1 MSRLL
6 QPPETMTLPNA
17 PPRRYAVSSH
27 LRQIVAELGEGVIL
41 LDPDQQILW
50 ANEAALAMHGVS
62 RLADLGE
69 NAAAYRDRF
78 ELRYLSRQP
87 VAPDDYP
94 MARVLRGE
102 CFRDMV
108 VAVTPVA
115 RNEPHRVHRS
125 LGLVLA
131 EQEGASD
138 CLALVLDDMTEQI
151 KAEERFERT
160 FNANPAPAIICRL
173 ADLRFVKVNQGFL
186 ELTGHACEAVL
197 GRSVYELDV
206 LAQAESRDLAIE
218 RLHAGRTIPQ
228 MEAVLSLADGRTKFV
243 IVAGQPIALGDDP
256 CMLFTFVDLEPRKEV
271 EDALR
276 RSEERFAKSFRLT
289 PVATLIR
296 TLDEGRLIDV
306 NEAFTQTTGLAAVEA
321 TGRTMDE
328 LGLWPS
334 EEEREAFEKELTK
347 VGSIRNR
354 EIELRTKEGHRLD
367 CLVSAEIIDLHG
379 VACVLSVLQ
388 DITDRKRSEVE
399 LIAAIEE
406 VMKDASW
413 FSRTVIEKLANLR
426 HPARPEASPTSLK
439 DLTSR
444 ELQVLGLLCQGLA
457 DKEIAARL
465 RLSGSTVRNCLST
478 IYRKIGV
485 RRRNAAVVWARER
498 GFSGDLA

>member
-1 MSRLL
+1 MAD
-6 QPPETMTLPNA
+6 A
-17 PPRRYAVSSH
+17 PPQRYVIPSH

-41 LDPDQQILW
+41 LDPDQAILW
-50 ANEAALAMHGVS
+50 ANEAALAMHGVT
-62 RLADLGE
+62 RLAELGE
-69 NAAAYRDRF
+69 SVAAYQGRF
-78 ELRYLSRQP
+78 ELRHLDRQRVVP
-87 VAPDDYP
+87 ENYP
-94 MARVLRGE
+94 MARVLKGE
-102 CFRDMV
+102 SFRDV
-108 VAVTPVA
+108 LVAVVPA
-115 RNEPHRVHRS
+115 GRDEPRWVHRS

-131 EQEGASD
+131 EKGSAPD
-138 CLALVLDDMTEQI
+138 CFVLVLDDVTEQHE
-151 KAEERFERT
+151 AEERFERT

-186 ELTGHACEAVL
+186 ELTGHAREAVL

-206 LAQAESRDLAIE
+206 LAQAERKHLAID
-218 RLHAGRTIPQ
+218 RLNAGRTIPQ
-228 MEAVLSLADGRTKFV
+228 MEAVLNLSGGRTKFV
-243 IVAGQPIALGDDP
+243 IVAGQPIELGDDP
-256 CMLFTFVDLEPRKEV
+256 CMLFTFVDLEPRKEA

-296 TLDEGRLIDV
+296 TLDGGRLIEV
-306 NEAFTQTTGLAAVEA
+306 NEAFTQTTGFTAAEA
-321 TGRTMDE
+321 TGRTMAE
-328 LGLWPS
+328 LGLWQS
-334 EEEREAFEKELTK
+334 AEGRDAFEKELTK

-367 CLVSAEIIDLHG
+367 CLVSAETIDLHG
-379 VACVLSVLQ
+379 TACVLSVLQ

-413 FSRTVIEKLANLR
+413 FSRTVIEKLADLR
-426 HPARPEASPTSLK
+426 QPPRTEATPTSLK
-439 DLTSR
+439 DLTGR
-444 ELQVLGLLCQGLA
+444 ELEVLGLLCQGLE

-465 RLSGSTVRNCLST
+465 GLSGSTVRNCLST

-498 GFSGDLA
+498 GFIGDLA

>member
-1 MSRLL
+1 
-6 QPPETMTLPNA
+6 MTLPDA
-17 PPRRYAVSSH
+17 PPQRYAVSSH

-62 RLADLGE
+62 RLAELGE

-78 ELRYLSRQP
+78 ELRYLGCQL
-87 VAPDDYP
+87 VAPEDYP

-102 CFRDMV
+102 RFRDMV
-108 VAVTPVA
+108 VAVTPAA
-115 RNEPHRVHRS
+115 RDEPRWVHRS

-131 EQEGASD
+131 ENGGAPD
-138 CLALVLDDMTEQI
+138 CLAVVLDDITEQLE
-151 KAEERFERT
+151 AEERFERT

-173 ADLRFVKVNQGFL
+173 TDLRFVKVNQGFL
-186 ELTGHACEAVL
+186 ELTGYAYEAVL

-206 LAQAESRDLAIE
+206 LGQAKSKDLAIE
-218 RLHAGRTIPQ
+218 RLNAGRTIPQ

-243 IVAGQPIALGDDP
+243 IVAGQPIELGDDP

-296 TLDEGRLIDV
+296 TLDEGRLIEI
-306 NEAFTQTTGLAAVEA
+306 NEAFTRTTGFAAAEA
-321 TGRTMDE
+321 TGRTMAE
-328 LGLWPS
+328 LGLWHS
-334 EEEREAFEKELTK
+334 ADGQDAFEEEFAK
-347 VGSIRNR
+347 VGSLRNR
-354 EIELRTKEGHRLD
+354 DMELRTKEGHRLD

-379 VACVLSVLQ
+379 IACVLSVLQ

-426 HPARPEASPTSLK
+426 QPARTGASPTGLK
-439 DLTSR
+439 DLTRR

-465 RLSGSTVRNCLST
+465 RLSSSTVRNCLST

-498 GFSGDLA
+498 GFVGGLA